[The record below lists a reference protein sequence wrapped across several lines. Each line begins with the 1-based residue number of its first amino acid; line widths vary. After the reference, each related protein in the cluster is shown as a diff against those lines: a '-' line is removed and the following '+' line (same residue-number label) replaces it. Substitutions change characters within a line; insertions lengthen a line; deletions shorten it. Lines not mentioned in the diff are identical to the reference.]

1 MNKKEIL
8 EIRKQFKPEKST
20 ISRLCCCYVNHE
32 KEKIM
37 EHSGSFLT
45 MPEEELFKY
54 FDIFKHTLSGSLNK
68 NMLNLEFPLEAE
80 GEGGA
85 QHMLLELR
93 DSKLEDETLVQEFFD
108 RIIANYTYAE
118 NYLILLV
125 YGAYDVPGKAA
136 DNLEMFD
143 ASDSVYSHILCSIC
157 PVNLTKPGLSYNPDL
172 NELTTRIRDWLVE
185 KPMNGFLFPAFND
198 RQTDIHSV
206 LYYCAKPEEVQADF
220 IDMVLGSPLPITAGA
235 QKDIF
240 RDLAS
245 EALGDNCDFEVAR
258 SIRQNLDEM
267 IEAAKENPDPL
278 ELTAPDVRRLLKD
291 SGVPEENLED
301 FEETFEKMAGDR
313 AVFAASNI
321 AEKGAF
327 TVESPNIKVKVDPA
341 YADLLETRIIDGRP
355 CLIIPVD
362 SRVEVNGILVKTTL
376 TEEEPSALEEV
387 IE

>member
-1 MNKKEIL
+1 MSGLGIIDSYWAVIL
-8 EIRKQFKPEKST
+8 PA
-20 ISRLCCCYVNHE
+20 V
-32 KEKIM
+32 
-37 EHSGSFLT
+37 GG
-45 MPEEELFKY
+45 
-54 FDIFKHTLSGSLNK
+54 TLGLYLMK
-68 NMLNLEFPLEAE
+68 NFM
-80 GEGGA
+80 
-85 QHMLLELR
+85 
-93 DSKLEDETLVQEFFD
+93 VQ
-108 RIIANYTYAE
+108 I
-118 NYLILLV
+118 
-125 YGAYDVPGKAA
+125 P
-136 DNLEMFD
+136 
-143 ASDSVYSHILCSIC
+143 
-157 PVNLTKPGLSYNPDL
+157 
-172 NELTTRIRDWLVE
+172 
-185 KPMNGFLFPAFND
+185 
-198 RQTDIHSV
+198 
-206 LYYCAKPEEVQADF
+206 
-220 IDMVLGSPLPITAGA
+220 
-235 QKDIF
+235 
-240 RDLAS
+240 
-245 EALGDNCDFEVAR
+245 
-258 SIRQNLDEM
+258 DEM

>member
-54 FDIFKHTLSGSLNK
+54 FEIFKQTLGGSVNKNLLTLS
-68 NMLNLEFPLEAE
+68 FPLDSEA
-80 GEGGA
+80 EGGA
-85 QHMLLELR
+85 QRMLMALR
-93 DSKLEDETLVQEFFD
+93 DSRLEDEALVQEFFD
-108 RIIANYTYAE
+108 RIIANYTYTE

-125 YGAYDVPGKAA
+125 YGAYDVPGRAA

-143 ASDSVYSHILCSIC
+143 ASDTVYTHILCSIC
-157 PVNLTKPGLSYNPDL
+157 PVNLTKPGLSYNPDR
-172 NELTTRIRDWLVE
+172 NELTTRIRDWLGE
-185 KPMNGFLFPAFND
+185 KPMNGFLFPAFHD
-198 RQTDIHSV
+198 RQTDIHNV
-206 LYYCAKPEEVQADF
+206 LYYCAKPEEVQGDF
-220 IDMVLGSPLPITAGA
+220 IDAVLGSPLPVTAGA

-245 EALGDNCDFEVAR
+245 EALGDNCDFDVAR
-258 SIRQNLDEM
+258 AIRHNLDEM
-267 IEAAKENPDPL
+267 MEAAKENPDPL
-278 ELTAPDVRRLLKD
+278 ELSAPDVRRLLEN

-313 AVFAASNI
+313 TVFAASNI

-327 TVESPNIKVKVDPA
+327 TVESPNVKIKVDPA
-341 YADLLETRIIDGRP
+341 FADLLETRIIDGRP

-376 TEEEPSALEEV
+376 EEE
-387 IE
+387 